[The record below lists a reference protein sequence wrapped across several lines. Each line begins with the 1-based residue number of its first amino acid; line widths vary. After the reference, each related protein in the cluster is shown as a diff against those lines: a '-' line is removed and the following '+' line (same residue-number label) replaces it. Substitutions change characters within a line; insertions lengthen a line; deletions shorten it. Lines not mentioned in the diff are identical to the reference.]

1 MPERI
6 LGLDIGASALKAV
19 LLSRGFR
26 GGYRLLAFRQ
36 VDVAAAGGLAEALG
50 DLFADATFRGAV
62 CVTALRSGALSY
74 RSLNLPFRDHR
85 KIRQT
90 LPFAIEP
97 LIQTT
102 IDDIFIDYTLS
113 GRAGQTKIF
122 AALAPRTLV
131 GERTTLL
138 APYVRETA
146 VIDIDAVPLAA
157 RLMEQPDF
165 PETALV
171 VDIGARETVAVF
183 ADQERIIHIRNF
195 PFGGESVTAALAEF
209 MKSGLPEAEAV
220 KRSGEIAPDAA
231 TVSREQCGRLLTEL
245 KNTGEYLLWQGSL
258 TRPPGRIFLTG
269 GGSRTPGL
277 AEGLAELFAVPVER
291 TDLAAAEGIEIDETL
306 RQGWD
311 AALMDQAFALAARPM
326 AKGRG
331 FNFRQRASEA
341 RAGYGELR
349 NRLKKAAIAALV
361 ILILAGVEIGL
372 DDTAARLRL
381 AALKQDITAEFKKSY
396 PEATRI
402 VDPVAQLKGKIA
414 EARKLSAGMGDAAS
428 AATVLDLMKELTGLL
443 PADLLLTS
451 FNLDGEVIG
460 LKGETRNFDAVD
472 TIKKALANS
481 KYFKSVAIGSTSMI
495 KQGNAVE
502 FDLKI
507 TLKK

>member
-6 LGLDIGASALKAV
+6 LGLDIGASSLKAV

-26 GGYRLLAFRQ
+26 GGYRLLGFRMI
-36 VDVAAAGGLAEALG
+36 DLAAAGGLPEAVG
-50 DLFADATFRGAV
+50 QLFADETFRGSV
-62 CVTALRSGALSY
+62 CVTALRAGALSF
-74 RSLNLPFRDHR
+74 RNLKLPFRDQR

-97 LIQTT
+97 LIQTPL
-102 IDDIFIDYTLS
+102 DDVFIDYTLT
-113 GRAGQTKIF
+113 GRTTQTEIF

-131 GERTTLL
+131 GDRTTLL

-146 VIDIDAVPLAA
+146 VIDVDAAPLAA

-165 PETALV
+165 PETVLV
-171 VDIGARETVAVF
+171 VDVGARETVAVF
-183 ADQERIIHIRNF
+183 AGGGRIIHIRNF
-195 PFGGESVTAALAEF
+195 PFGGESVTAALAES
-209 MKSGLPEAEAV
+209 MNSGLPEAEAL
-220 KRSGEIAPDAA
+220 KRSGEIGPEAS
-231 TVSREQCGRLLTEL
+231 TVIRAQCGRFLTEL
-245 KNTGEYLLWQGSL
+245 KNTIEYLLWQGSL
-258 TRPPGRIFLTG
+258 AEPPARIILTG

-277 AEGLAELFAVPVER
+277 AEGLAELFAVPAER
-291 TDLAAAEGIEIDETL
+291 SDLAEMEGIEIEGTL
-306 RQGWD
+306 RQSWD
-311 AALMDQAFALAARPM
+311 AALMDQALALAARPM

-349 NRLKKAAIAALV
+349 NSVKKGAIVALV
-361 ILILAGVEIGL
+361 VLILAGVEIGL
-372 DDTAARLRL
+372 DDAAARLRL
-381 AALKQDITAEFKKSY
+381 TALKRDITAEFKKSY

-428 AATVLDLMKELTGLL
+428 TGTVLDLLKELAGLV

-451 FNLDGEVIG
+451 LNLDGDVIG
-460 LKGETRNFDAVD
+460 LKGEVRNFDAVD

-481 KYFKSVAIGSTSMI
+481 KYFKTVTIGSSSMI
-495 KQGNAVE
+495 KQGSAVE

>member
-6 LGLDIGASALKAV
+6 LGLDIGASSLKAV

-26 GGYRLLAFRQ
+26 GGYRLLAFRM
-36 VDVAAAGGLAEALG
+36 VDLDAAGGLDEALG
-50 DLFADATFRGAV
+50 ELFADATFRGSV

-74 RSLNLPFRDHR
+74 RNLKLPFRDNR

-97 LIQTT
+97 LIQTP

-113 GRAGQTKIF
+113 SRSGQSEIF

-131 GERTTLL
+131 GERTGLL
-138 APYVRETA
+138 AGYVRETA
-146 VIDIDAVPLAA
+146 VIDIDAVPLAT
-157 RLMEQPDF
+157 RLMERPDF

-171 VDIGARETVAVF
+171 VDIGARETVALF
-183 ADQERIIHIRNF
+183 ADRERIIHIRNF
-195 PFGGESVTAALAEF
+195 PFGGQNVTAALAEF
-209 MKSGLPEAEAV
+209 MGSGLPDAEAA
-220 KRSGEIAPDAA
+220 KRGGEIAPEA
-231 TVSREQCGRLLTEL
+231 TTVIREQNRRFLAEL
-245 KNTGEYLLWQGSL
+245 KNTEEYLLWQGNL
-258 TRPPGRIFLTG
+258 TRPSSRIFLTG

-291 TDLAAAEGIEIDETL
+291 TDLAAFEGIEIDETHP
-306 RQGWD
+306 QTWD
-311 AALMDQAFALAARPM
+311 AALMDQSLALAARPM

-349 NRLKKAAIAALV
+349 NRLKKGTIAALV
-361 ILILAGVEIGL
+361 ILILAAVEIGL
-372 DDTAARLRL
+372 DDASARLRL
-381 AALKQDITAEFKKSY
+381 AALKRDVTTEFKKSY
-396 PEATRI
+396 PEATRV

-414 EARKLSAGMGDAAS
+414 EARKLSAGTGDTAS
-428 AATVLDLMKELTGLL
+428 TATVLELMKELSGLL
-443 PADLLLTS
+443 PADVLLTS
-451 FNLDGEVIG
+451 LNLDGDVIG

-472 TIKKALANS
+472 AIKKALANS
-481 KYFKSVAIGSTSMI
+481 KYFKTVAIGSTSMI

-502 FDLKI
+502 FDVKI

>member
-26 GGYRLLAFRQ
+26 GGYRLLGFRMI
-36 VDVAAAGGLAEALG
+36 DLAAAGGLPEAVG
-50 DLFADATFRGAV
+50 QLFADEPFRGSV
-62 CVTALRSGALSY
+62 CVTALRSGALSF
-74 RSLNLPFRDHR
+74 RHLKLPFRDQR
-85 KIRQT
+85 RIRQT

-97 LIQTT
+97 LIQTPL
-102 IDDIFIDYTLS
+102 DEVFIDYALT
-113 GRAGQTKIF
+113 GRTAQTEIF

-131 GERTTLL
+131 GERTALL

-146 VIDIDAVPLAA
+146 VIDIDAVPLATH
-157 RLMEQPDF
+157 LMEKPGF
-165 PETALV
+165 PESALV
-171 VDIGARETVAVF
+171 LDIGARETAAVF
-183 ADQERIIHIRNF
+183 AGRERIIHIRSF
-195 PFGGESVTAALAEF
+195 PFGGENVTAALAESRG
-209 MKSGLPEAEAV
+209 SGLPEAEAL
-220 KRSGEIAPDAA
+220 KRSAEIGPEASA
-231 TVSREQCGRLLTEL
+231 VIREQYSRFLAEL

-258 TRPPGRIFLTG
+258 AEPPARIVLTG

-277 AEGLAELFAVPVER
+277 AEGLAELFGVSVER
-291 TDLAAAEGIEIDETL
+291 TDLAEMEGIEIDRTL
-306 RQGWD
+306 RESWD
-311 AALMDQAFALAARPM
+311 AALMDQALALAARPM

-349 NRLKKAAIAALV
+349 SSVKKGAIAALIV
-361 ILILAGVEIGL
+361 LILAGVEIGL

-381 AALKQDITAEFKKSY
+381 ATLKRDITAEFKKSY

-414 EARKLSAGMGDAAS
+414 EARKLSAGVGDAAS
-428 AATVLDLMKELTGLL
+428 TAKVLDLLKELAGLV

-451 FNLDGEVIG
+451 LNLDGDVIG
-460 LKGETRNFDAVD
+460 LKGEVRNFDAVD

-481 KYFKSVAIGSTSMI
+481 KYFKTVTIGSTSMI